1 MRFVA
6 DHEHSAS
13 LETIKVHLRW
23 LDSHLDGTELA
34 GIDRTLID
42 KIAAI
47 KRSEHIMV
55 RTKDGLKVKPSTV
68 NRVLEAGVRAECGPR
83 LGMDRSRAEGG
94 DVGRADEA
102 HTLDHAGAGEAAGG
116 GALPGHLAEMT
127 LFSLETG
134 LRRTNVTGL
143 QWSQVDLSRK
153 MAWIHPDE
161 AKARKEIH
169 VPLSDVAIDVLRR
182 QRFAKRTPEFVDSV
196 FVFRGRPVHQTGTR
210 A

>member
-1 MRFVA
+1 VLNA
-6 DHEHSAS
+6 A
-13 LETIKVHLRW
+13 
-23 LDSHLDGTELA
+23 LDWEW
-34 GIDRTLID
+34 IDRAPKVAMLAEPT
-42 KIAAI
+42 
-47 KRSEHIMV
+47 KRIRWITQEQA
-55 RTKDGLKVKPSTV
+55 K
-68 NRVLEAGVRAECGPR
+68 R
-83 LGMDRSRAEGG
+83 LVA
-94 DVGRADEA
+94 
-102 HTLDHAGAGEAAGG
+102 
-116 GALPGHLAEMT
+116 ALPGHLAEMA

-161 AKARKEIH
+161 AKARKEIP